1 MIGWIMINR
10 ITLFPMNNRRRGSGV
25 REALPDRFC
34 RPLLPARWEGA
45 NLDVFKPDQVM
56 MMLKGNMSALTA

>member
-1 MIGWIMINR
+1 MVGWMMINQ
-10 ITLFPMNNRRRGSGV
+10 ITLFLNNSRRASSAGETLHAGFYRQ
-25 REALPDRFC
+25 
-34 RPLLPARWEGA
+34 LLSVRWEGA